1 MAARTDLSGLERA
14 AIVVVSVYVMG
25 LVVWPI
31 ARLIVEA
38 VAPRGALDLTIAAA
52 VLDRPATWRAA
63 WHSFETSAV
72 GAIGAVVLG
81 GAFAVLVALT
91 DVRARLGLVFCF
103 LLPMT
108 VPPAVIALA
117 WGTLF
122 GPASPLLNAVGAAP
136 SPGSDNPM
144 YSPGGIMW
152 LLAVTHA
159 PLAFLVLRA
168 GLKALPRELV
178 EAARLSGAGGGRVIG
193 TIVIPILWPS
203 VAAAL
208 ALAFVSCLGNFGIP
222 AILGISERYFVLPTL
237 IYVRLAATGPA
248 ILSEVAVLSIIVALI
263 GVAALALQLVAT
275 RRARMRLAARPGA
288 PLALALG
295 RWRPAIEVAAW
306 TYMALILVLP
316 LVSLVTT
323 SLLPAYG
330 VPFGPAT
337 ATLDN
342 YAEVLFRQAATIR
355 AFWNSLW
362 LSLAAAA
369 ITAALALPL
378 AYFVVWKE
386 SRFAAVLSGA
396 AEVPYALPGVVLAI
410 ALILVFLRPLPV
422 IEVELY
428 GTVWILLVAY
438 LARFFV
444 LALKPAVAGFQQLD
458 PRLDEAARVAGA
470 GFGFRVRTILLPILL
485 PAALAGGI
493 LVFLTAFNELT
504 VSALLWSVRTETIG
518 VVIFN
523 LEDSGQPTLAAAIS
537 VVSIGVMLAALGVL
551 QAMARRLPAGVLP
564 WSDAR

>member
-1 MAARTDLSGLERA
+1 M
-14 AIVVVSVYVMG
+14 
-25 LVVWPI
+25 
-31 ARLIVEA
+31 
-38 VAPRGALDLTIAAA
+38 
-52 VLDRPATWRAA
+52 
-63 WHSFETSAV
+63 
-72 GAIGAVVLG
+72 
-81 GAFAVLVALT
+81 
-91 DVRARLGLVFCF
+91 
-103 LLPMT
+103 
-108 VPPAVIALA
+108 
-117 WGTLF
+117 
-122 GPASPLLNAVGAAP
+122 
-136 SPGSDNPM
+136 
-144 YSPGGIMW
+144 
-152 LLAVTHA
+152 
-159 PLAFLVLRA
+159 
-168 GLKALPRELV
+168 
-178 EAARLSGAGGGRVIG
+178 
-193 TIVIPILWPS
+193 
-203 VAAAL
+203 
-208 ALAFVSCLGNFGIP
+208 
-222 AILGISERYFVLPTL
+222 LPTL

-337 ATLDN
+337 ATFDN

-422 IEVELY
+422 IEVALY

-444 LALKPAVAGFQQLD
+444 LALKPAVAASSSSTRASTR
-458 PRLDEAARVAGA
+458 PRASRAQASRSACARSCC
-470 GFGFRVRTILLPILL
+470 RSCCRPRS
-485 PAALAGGI
+485 PAASSCSSPPSTSSPSRRCCGPCAPRR
-493 LVFLTAFNELT
+493 
-504 VSALLWSVRTETIG
+504 SAS
-518 VVIFN
+518 
-523 LEDSGQPTLAAAIS
+523 
-537 VVSIGVMLAALGVL
+537 
-551 QAMARRLPAGVLP
+551 
-564 WSDAR
+564 